1 MMCSGAS
8 WDTKQLVAT
17 VRKAGDKK
25 AFINLEKKGQ
35 TEYVLEGDLVQR
47 NYTVKL
53 SNAQVAQVSYL
64 SLSCF
69 KPFAGL
75 QFWACTQCCKL
86 CAHDCASLLAQV
98 K

>member
-69 KPFAGL
+69 KPFGGL
-75 QFWACTQCCKL
+75 QFGHAHNVAN
-86 CAHDCASLLAQV
+86 CAHMTAQASLHR
-98 K
+98 